1 MVSCNVSH
9 GERGANCDC
18 IALSNVELQLLSVI
32 AIEKRLLLFEGVQV
46 MSELKFT
53 RPRIFSSVKKCS
65 FLFRHYWPIMM
76 TCILLFYSI
85 MLLLFI

>member
-32 AIEKRLLLFEGVQV
+32 VREKAV
-46 MSELKFT
+46 
-53 RPRIFSSVKKCS
+53 I
-65 FLFRHYWPIMM
+65 I
-76 TCILLFYSI
+76 
-85 MLLLFI
+85 